1 MADLHIG
8 EGKPRL
14 AIYHCSMKPIA
25 RSGGRSAV
33 ASAAY
38 RAAEKL
44 TNERDGLTHDFRA
57 KQGVAHAEI
66 VLPEGVDAEWARD
79 RSALWNAAEK
89 AENRK
94 DARVAREFEVALPH
108 ELSSQQRIDLTRE
121 FAQELANRH
130 GAAVDFAVHQ
140 PHSASDVRNHHAHIM
155 LTTRQVTGEGLTDKT
170 YIERENK
177 WLLSNDLPTSQMQLR
192 DIRQSFEQMTNAHLA
207 RAGLDIR
214 IDHRSH
220 AERGLEITPTEHA
233 GVHATQ
239 MERRGLDVSRSRLDE
254 DVARHNADLIREK
267 PEQVLTVITGEKSV
281 FDRHDV
287 ARTLH
292 RYINDDA
299 QAFQNAFATV
309 MSSPALV
316 ELQAERADAT
326 TGEIELARYST
337 REMVDLESG
346 MAHSAERLHQA
357 QSHVVDRRHVER
369 AIGRQDAAIRSG
381 VSSDTASKVER
392 GELDTGERDRRIGE
406 ARLSDEQR
414 AAIEHIT
421 GPERIAAVVGYAGA
435 GKSTMLAAAREAWE
449 AQGYQVHGAA
459 LSGKAAE
466 GLEES
471 SGIASRTLASW
482 EMGWQND
489 RGALGRG
496 DVFVIDEAGMVGSRQ
511 LARFVGEAEK
521 SGAKIVLVGDHE
533 QLQAI
538 GAGAPFRAIA
548 EQIGHAELS
557 EIRRQRVD
565 WQREASVSFATHK
578 TAEGLAAYRENG
590 DIRFSET
597 GEGARGE
604 IVRDYLADR
613 EQRPEGTRVAMAHRR
628 ADVRAL
634 NADIRSALQ
643 DSHRLGRGEEG
654 GEVSFQT
661 NDGRRAFA
669 PGDRLVFLEN
679 DRDLGI
685 KNGMLGTVQT
695 VEPDAIQV
703 QLDGGA
709 GRGQN
714 NDRIV
719 TIPTKSYQSFDHGY
733 ATTIHKTQGA
743 TVDRAYV
750 MASQTMDRHLTYVAM
765 TRHRDGV
772 QLYASQ
778 DEFADR
784 KAGQTLAQGR
794 LVEHGKAP
802 YENDLK
808 NRDSYFV
815 TLENDKGQKH
825 TTWGVDLERAMKDAA
840 PEIGAKIGLE
850 HAGSE
855 TVQLPG
861 GKGATRNSWKV
872 YGADEL
878 AFKALEDRLSRSGV
892 KETTL
897 DYTKDFAGRRGIAEQ
912 IGVRS
917 EIEVDRFTMRR
928 QDQRSLAA
936 NPAREHQGRLAV
948 ETGVHDERLRLQA
961 GPVRGRE
968 DPGSDRSDDRQQ
980 SNRRSAFDGLKLSRG
995 AAGDKSQTPARS
1007 EKGQEPP
1014 QKVETQR
1021 RGMFDGL
1028 KLRAGERGSLSPSQ
1042 QRPKD
1047 GSLQISPVP
1056 EKQDQERQSN
1066 RLQPMSGFEQ
1076 SVDRFARAWSAAAKM
1091 DREGLPVLEGQKAE
1105 LQQAGQ
1111 QLDQQRPGSPNLMV
1125 SAMRNDPQTEQA
1137 MHQLSGRER
1146 VGQLVAGMDR
1156 ERALQADPNVRADR
1170 LISTWQK
1177 LQTERQNLHGWQHDE
1192 ARGKVEGQMRKVADV
1207 IERDPQVESIV
1218 RSRSKEIGIS
1228 HVRQEQNVARAME
1241 QQLSRGRSQGLER

>member
-1 MADLHIG
+1 M
-8 EGKPRL
+8 

-57 KQGVAHAEI
+57 KQGVEHAEI
-66 VLPEGVDAEWARD
+66 VLPEGVDAEWVRD

-108 ELSSQQRIDLTRE
+108 ELTAAQRIDLTRE

-155 LTTRQVTGEGLTDKT
+155 MTTRQVTEEGLADKT
-170 YIERENK
+170 YIELENK

-214 IDHRSH
+214 VDHRSH
-220 AERGLEITPTEHA
+220 AERGLEIEPTEHA

-239 MERRGLDVSRSRLDE
+239 MERRGLDVSRARLDE
-254 DVARHNADLIREK
+254 DAAKRNADLIKEK
-267 PEQVLTVITGEKSV
+267 PEQVLTIITGEKSV

-337 REMVDLESG
+337 REMVDLETG
-346 MAHSAERLHQA
+346 MAYSAERLHQA
-357 QSHVVDRRHVER
+357 QSHGVDRRHVER
-369 AIGRQDAAIRSG
+369 AIGRQDAAIRTG
-381 VSSDTASKVER
+381 VSSDAAGKVER
-392 GELDTGERDRRIGE
+392 GELDGGERDRRIE
-406 ARLSDEQR
+406 AARLSDEQR
-414 AAIEHIT
+414 AAIAHIT

-435 GKSTMLAAAREAWE
+435 GKSTMLAAACEAWE

-489 RGALGRG
+489 RHQLGRK

-548 EQIGHAELS
+548 EHVGHAELS

-565 WQREASVSFATHK
+565 WQREASVSLATHK
-578 TAEGLAAYRENG
+578 TAEGLAAYRQNG

-597 GEGARGE
+597 GEGVRSE

-613 EQRPEGTRVAMAHRR
+613 EQRPDGTRVAMAHRR
-628 ADVRAL
+628 ADVRAI

-643 DSHRLGRGEEG
+643 DSHRLARGRGPGADNEPNREQPHLG
-654 GEVSFQT
+654 RELTFQT
-661 NDGRRAFA
+661 NDGSRDFA

-679 DRDLGI
+679 DRGLGV

-695 VEPDAIQV
+695 VELGAIQV

-719 TIPTKSYQSFDHGY
+719 TIPTKSYQAFDHGY

-778 DEFADR
+778 DEFTGR
-784 KAGQTLAQGR
+784 RAGQRLAPGR
-794 LVEHGKAP
+794 LVEHGKAS
-802 YENDLK
+802 YENNPK

-815 TLENDKGQKH
+815 TLENDRGQQH
-825 TTWGVDLERAMKDAA
+825 TVWGVDLERPMRDAA

-850 HAGSE
+850 YTGSE
-855 TVQLPG
+855 AVQLPND
-861 GKGATRNSWKV
+861 KTAERNSWKV
-872 YGADEL
+872 HGADEL
-878 AFKALEDRLSRSGV
+878 AFKALEDRLSRSGA

-897 DYTKDFAGRRGIAEQ
+897 DYAKDFANRQFAERRGIAEQ
-912 IGVRS
+912 VGIRS
-917 EIEVDRFTMRR
+917 EIALSSAGELR
-928 QDQRSLAA
+928 Q
-936 NPAREHQGRLAV
+936 NPRVLPGPEQGRPLAGHTN
-948 ETGVHDERLRLQA
+948 EERARQTA
-961 GPVRGRE
+961 VSVR
-968 DPGSDRSDDRQQ
+968 DDDHRQGQ
-980 SNRRSAFDGLKLSRG
+980 RRSAFDGLKLGRG
-995 AAGDKSQTPARS
+995 GVGRRPETQGRA
-1007 EKGQEPP
+1007 EKDEKPH
-1014 QKVETQR
+1014 QKAETQR

-1028 KLRAGERGSLSPSQ
+1028 KLSTGERGSPSPSQ
-1042 QRPKD
+1042 QPPRD
-1047 GSLQISPVP
+1047 ANLRTSPLP
-1056 EKQDQERQSN
+1056 EKQDQERQSD
-1066 RLQPMSGFEQ
+1066 RLRPMSGFEQ

-1091 DREGLPVLEGQKAE
+1091 DRKGLPVLEGQKAE
-1105 LQQAGQ
+1105 LQQASQ
-1111 QLDQQRPGSPNLMV
+1111 QLEQQRSGSPNLIV
-1125 SAMRNDPQTEQA
+1125 SGMRYDPQTEQA
-1137 MHQLSGRER
+1137 MHHLSGRER
-1146 VGQLVAGMDR
+1146 VSQLVVGMDR

-1170 LISTWQK
+1170 IINTWQQ

-1192 ARGKVEGQMRKVADV
+1192 ARGNVEGQMRKIARA

-1218 RSRSKEIGIS
+1218 RSRSGEVGIS
-1228 HVRQEQNVARAME
+1228 HVRQEQNFARAME
-1241 QQLSRGRSQGLER
+1241 QSLGRGRSIGFER

>member
-1 MADLHIG
+1 M
-8 EGKPRL
+8 
-14 AIYHCSMKPIA
+14 AIYHASMKPVTRA
-25 RSGGRSAV
+25 SGRSAV

-38 RAAEKL
+38 RAGERL
-44 TNERDGLTHDFRA
+44 TNERDGITHDFTR
-57 KQGVAHAEI
+57 KEGVEHAEI
-66 VLPEGVDAEWARD
+66 VLPDGVSAEWAKSREK
-79 RSALWNAAEK
+79 LWNAAEF
-89 AENRK
+89 AESRK
-94 DARVAREFEVALPH
+94 DARVAREFEIALPH
-108 ELSSQQRIDLTRE
+108 ELTAEQRLELTRE
-121 FAQELANRH
+121 FAQDLANRY
-130 GAAVDFAVHQ
+130 GAGVDFAIHR
-140 PHSASDVRNHHAHIM
+140 PHDASDVRNHHAHLLM
-155 LTTRQVTGEGLTDKT
+155 TTRQVNEEGLGEKT
-170 YIERENK
+170 FIERENK
-177 WLLSNDLPTSQMQLR
+177 WLLKNDLPTSHMQLR
-192 DIRQSFEQMTNAHLA
+192 DIRQSFEQMTNSHLA

-214 IDHRSH
+214 VDHRSH
-220 AERGLEITPTEHA
+220 AERGLEIEPTEHA

-239 MERRGLDVSRSRLDE
+239 MERRGLDVSRARLDE
-254 DVARHNADLIREK
+254 DAAKRNADLIREK
-267 PEQVLTVITGEKSV
+267 PEQVLAIITGEKSV
-281 FDRHDV
+281 FDRHDI

-337 REMVDLESG
+337 REMVDLESS
-346 MAHSAERLHQA
+346 MANSAERLHQA
-357 QSHVVDRRHVER
+357 QNHGVDRRLVER
-369 AIGRQDAAIRSG
+369 AIGRQDAAIRSS
-381 VSSDTASKVER
+381 VSSDTAGKVER
-392 GELDTGERDRRIGE
+392 GELDSGERDRRIGA

-489 RGALGRG
+489 RHQLGRG

-578 TAEGLAAYRENG
+578 TADGLAAYRQSG

-613 EQRPEGTRVAMAHRR
+613 EQRPDGTRVAMAHRR
-628 ADVRAL
+628 ADVRAI

-643 DSHRLGRGEEG
+643 DSQRLGRGEEG

-679 DRDLGI
+679 DRDLGV

-709 GRGQN
+709 GRGRN

-719 TIPTKSYQSFDHGY
+719 TIPTKTYQSFDHGY

-743 TVDRAYV
+743 TVDRALV

-772 QLYASQ
+772 QLYVAK
-778 DEFADR
+778 DEFNDR
-784 KAGQTLAQGR
+784 KAGK
-794 LVEHGKAP
+794 LVEHGVAP
-802 YENDLK
+802 YEHRAA

-815 TLENDKGQKH
+815 TLENDKGQRH

-840 PEIGAKIGLE
+840 QEIGAKIGLG

-855 TVQLPG
+855 TVQLPN
-861 GKGATRNSWKV
+861 GKTAERNSWKV
-872 YGADEL
+872 HGADEL
-878 AFKALEDRLSRSGV
+878 AFKALGDRLGRSGV

-912 IGVRS
+912 IGIRS
-917 EIEVDRFTMRR
+917 EIEVDRAAMQR
-928 QDQRSLAA
+928 QDQRSPAA
-936 NPAREHQGRLAV
+936 HPAREQQDRDAV
-948 ETGVHDERLRLQA
+948 ETGVHDERLRLQV

-968 DPGSDRSDDRQQ
+968 DPGSDRSDNRQQ
-980 SNRRSAFDGLKLSRG
+980 AKRRSAFDGLKLSRG

-1028 KLRAGERGSLSPSQ
+1028 KLRAGERGSLSLSQ
-1042 QRPKD
+1042 QRSKD
-1047 GSLQISPVP
+1047 GSLRISPVP
-1056 EKQDQERQSN
+1056 EKQDQERQSD
-1066 RLQPMSGFEQ
+1066 RLRPMSGFEQ

-1091 DREGLPVLEGQKAE
+1091 DREGLPVLEGQKSE

-1170 LISTWQK
+1170 LINTWQK
-1177 LQTERQNLHGWQHDE
+1177 LQAERQNLQGWQHDE

-1241 QQLSRGRSQGLER
+1241 QQISRGRSQGLER

>member
-1 MADLHIG
+1 
-8 EGKPRL
+8 
-14 AIYHCSMKPIA
+14 MKPIA

-57 KQGVAHAEI
+57 KQGVEHAEI
-66 VLPEGVDAEWARD
+66 VLPEPGAGTMGVDAEWARD

-108 ELSSQQRIDLTRE
+108 ELSSEQRIDLTRE

-155 LTTRQVTGEGLTDKT
+155 MTTRQVTGEGLADKT

-192 DIRQSFEQMTNAHLA
+192 DIRQSFEQMTNVHLA

-214 IDHRSH
+214 VDHRSH
-220 AERGLEITPTEHA
+220 AERGLEIEPTEHA

-239 MERRGLDVSRSRLDE
+239 MERRGLDVSRARLDE
-254 DVARHNADLIREK
+254 DAAKRNADLIREK
-267 PEQVLTVITGEKSV
+267 PEQVLAVITGEQSV

-316 ELQAERADAT
+316 ELQAERTEGA

-337 REMVDLESG
+337 REMVDIESG

-357 QSHVVDRRHVER
+357 QNHGVDRRHVER
-369 AIGRQDAAIRSG
+369 AIGRQDAAIRSS
-381 VSSDTASKVER
+381 VSSDAAGKVER
-392 GELDTGERDRRIGE
+392 GELDVAERDRRIDA

-414 AAIEHIT
+414 AAIKHIT

-482 EMGWQND
+482 EMRWQNPHRGD
-489 RGALGRG
+489 RHQLGRG

-521 SGAKIVLVGDHE
+521 AGAKIVLVGDHE

-578 TAEGLAAYRENG
+578 TAEGLAAYRQNG

-597 GEGARGE
+597 GESARGE
-604 IVRDYLADR
+604 IVRNYLSDR
-613 EQRPEGTRVAMAHRR
+613 EERPDGTRVAMAHRR
-628 ADVRAL
+628 ADVRAI

-643 DSHRLGRGEEG
+643 ESNRLGRGEEG
-654 GEVSFQT
+654 GEVSYPT
-661 NDGRRAFA
+661 NDGSRDFA

-679 DRDLGI
+679 DRDLGV

-695 VEPDAIQV
+695 VEPDTIQV

-709 GRGQN
+709 GRDQN

-778 DEFADR
+778 DEFTDR
-784 KAGQTLAQGR
+784 KAGR

-802 YENDLK
+802 YENNPK

-815 TLENDKGQKH
+815 TLENDNGQKH
-825 TTWGVDLERAMKDAA
+825 TTWGVDLERALKDAA

-855 TVQLPG
+855 TVQLPD
-861 GKGATRNSWKV
+861 GKTAERNSWNV
-872 YGADEL
+872 HGANEL

-897 DYTKDFAGRRGIAEQ
+897 DYTKDFAGRRGIAEK
-912 IGVRS
+912 IGIRS
-917 EIEVDRFTMRR
+917 EIEVDRVPMQR

-980 SNRRSAFDGLKLSRG
+980 AKRRSAFDGLKLSRG
-995 AAGDKSQTPARS
+995 TAGDKSQTPARS

-1014 QKVETQR
+1014 QKAETQR

-1042 QRPKD
+1042 QEPKD
-1047 GSLQISPVP
+1047 VSLRISPVP
-1056 EKQDQERQSN
+1056 EKQDRERQPD

-1091 DREGLPVLEGQKAE
+1091 DREGLPVLEGQKSE

-1125 SAMRNDPQTEQA
+1125 SAMQNDPQTEQA

-1170 LISTWQK
+1170 LINTWQK
-1177 LQTERQNLHGWQHDE
+1177 LQAERQNLQGWQHDE

>member
-1 MADLHIG
+1 
-8 EGKPRL
+8 
-14 AIYHCSMKPIA
+14 MKPIA

-57 KQGVAHAEI
+57 KQGVEHAEI

-79 RSALWNAAEK
+79 RSTLWNAAEK

-108 ELSSQQRIDLTRE
+108 ELTAEQRIDLARE

-155 LTTRQVTGEGLTDKT
+155 MTTRQVTGEGLADKT

-207 RAGLDIR
+207 RASLDIR
-214 IDHRSH
+214 VDHRSH
-220 AERGLEITPTEHA
+220 AERGLEIEPTEHA

-239 MERRGLDVSRSRLDE
+239 MERRGLDVSRARLDE
-254 DVARHNADLIREK
+254 DAAKRNADLIREK
-267 PEQVLTVITGEKSV
+267 PEQVLAIITGEKSV

-337 REMVDLESG
+337 REMVDLETG
-346 MAHSAERLHQA
+346 MAQSAERLHQA
-357 QSHVVDRRHVER
+357 QSHGVDRRHVER
-369 AIGRQDAAIRSG
+369 AIGRQDAAIRSS
-381 VSSDTASKVER
+381 VSSETAGKVER
-392 GELDTGERDRRIGE
+392 GELDAGERDRRIDA

-414 AAIEHIT
+414 EAIEHIT

-489 RGALGRG
+489 RHQLGRG
-496 DVFVIDEAGMVGSRQ
+496 DVFVIDEAGMVGSCQ
-511 LARFVGEAEK
+511 LVRFVNEAEK

-578 TAEGLAAYRENG
+578 TAEGLTAYRQSG

-604 IVRDYLADR
+604 IVHDYLTDR
-613 EQRPEGTRVAMAHRR
+613 EQRPDGTRVAMAHRR

-643 DSHRLGRGEEG
+643 DSNRLGRGEEG
-654 GEVSFQT
+654 GEVSYPT
-661 NDGRRAFA
+661 NDGSRDFA

-679 DRDLGI
+679 DRALGV

-709 GRGQN
+709 GRGQD

-778 DEFADR
+778 DEFTDR
-784 KAGQTLAQGR
+784 KTGR

-802 YENDLK
+802 YENNTK

-815 TLENDKGQKH
+815 TLENDNGQKH

-840 PEIGAKIGLE
+840 PKIGAKIGLE

-855 TVQLPG
+855 TVQLPD
-861 GKGATRNSWKV
+861 GKTAERNSWKV
-872 YGADEL
+872 HGADEL
-878 AFKALEDRLSRSGV
+878 AFKALEERLGRSAV

-897 DYTKDFAGRRGIAEQ
+897 DYTRDFANRRGIAEK
-912 IGVRS
+912 IGIRS
-917 EIEVDRFTMRR
+917 EIEVDRAAMQR
-928 QDQRSLAA
+928 QDQRFSAA
-936 NPAREHQGRLAV
+936 HPAREQQDRDAV
-948 ETGVHDERLRLQA
+948 ETGVHDERLRLPA

-968 DPGSDRSDDRQQ
+968 DNGSDRGDDRPKRQ
-980 SNRRSAFDGLKLSRG
+980 RRSAFNGLKLGRSATGEKSETQDRVE
-995 AAGDKSQTPARS
+995 KSQKPQQKS
-1007 EKGQEPP
+1007 E
-1014 QKVETQR
+1014 TR
-1021 RGMFDGL
+1021 RPGMFDGL
-1028 KLRAGERGSLSPSQ
+1028 KLSTGERSSLSPSQ
-1042 QRPKD
+1042 QRSKD
-1047 GSLQISPVP
+1047 GSLRISPVP
-1056 EKQDQERQSN
+1056 EKQDQERQSD
-1066 RLQPMSGFEQ
+1066 RLRPMSGFEQ

-1091 DREGLPVLEGQKAE
+1091 DREGLPVLEGQKSE
-1105 LQQAGQ
+1105 LQKAGQ
-1111 QLDQQRPGSPNLMV
+1111 QLDQQRPGSPNLMI
-1125 SAMRNDPQTEQA
+1125 SAMRHDPQTEHA

-1156 ERALQADPNVRADR
+1156 ERSLQADPNVRADR
-1170 LISTWQK
+1170 LINTWQK
-1177 LQTERQNLHGWQHDE
+1177 LQTERQNLQGWQHDE
-1192 ARGKVEGQMRKVADV
+1192 ARGKVEGQMRKVADM

>member
-1 MADLHIG
+1 M
-8 EGKPRL
+8 

-57 KQGVAHAEI
+57 KQGVEHAEI
-66 VLPEGVDAEWARD
+66 VLPEPGAGTMGVDAEWARD

-108 ELSSQQRIDLTRE
+108 ELSSEQRIDLTRE

-140 PHSASDVRNHHAHIM
+140 PHAASDVRNHHAHIM
-155 LTTRQVTGEGLTDKT
+155 MTTRQVTGEGLADKT

-214 IDHRSH
+214 VDHRSH
-220 AERGLEITPTEHA
+220 AERGLEIEPTEHA

-239 MERRGLDVSRSRLDE
+239 MERRGLDVSRARLDE
-254 DVARHNADLIREK
+254 DAAKRNADLIREK

-299 QAFQNAFATV
+299 QAFQSAFATV

-326 TGEIELARYST
+326 TGEIELTRYST
-337 REMVDLESG
+337 REMVDIESG

-357 QSHVVDRRHVER
+357 QNHGVDRRDVER
-369 AIGRQDAAIRSG
+369 AIGRQDAAIRSS
-381 VSSDTASKVER
+381 VSSDTAGKVER
-392 GELDTGERDRRIGE
+392 GELDSGERDRRIDA
-406 ARLSDEQR
+406 ARLSEEQR

-489 RGALGRG
+489 RHQLGRG

-521 SGAKIVLVGDHE
+521 SRAKIVLVGDHE

-565 WQREASVSFATHK
+565 WQREASVAFATHK
-578 TAEGLAAYRENG
+578 TAQGLIAYRENG

-597 GEGARGE
+597 GEAARGE
-604 IVRDYLADR
+604 IVRDYLNDR
-613 EQRPEGTRVAMAHRR
+613 EQRPDGTRVAMAHRR
-628 ADVRAL
+628 ADVRAI

-643 DSHRLGRGEEG
+643 DSQRLGRGEEG

-679 DRDLGI
+679 DRDLGV

-709 GRGQN
+709 GRGRN

-719 TIPTKSYQSFDHGY
+719 TIPTKTYQSFDHGY

-772 QLYASQ
+772 QLYAAK
-778 DEFADR
+778 DEFNDR
-784 KAGQTLAQGR
+784 KAGK
-794 LVEHGKAP
+794 LVEHGVAP
-802 YENDLK
+802 YEHK
-808 NRDSYFV
+808 AGNRDSYFV

-840 PEIGAKIGLE
+840 PEIGTKIGLE

-855 TVQLPG
+855 TVQLPD
-861 GKGATRNSWKV
+861 GKTAERNSWKV
-872 YGADEL
+872 HGADEL

-897 DYTKDFAGRRGIAEQ
+897 DYTSGFAGRRGIAEQ
-912 IGVRS
+912 IGIRS
-917 EIEVDRFTMRR
+917 EIEVDRAAMQR
-928 QDQRSLAA
+928 QDQRSPAA
-936 NPAREHQGRLAV
+936 HPAREHQDRLAA
-948 ETGVHDERLRLQA
+948 ETGVHDERLRLEA
-961 GPVRGRE
+961 GPERQSK
-968 DPGSDRSDDRQQ
+968 DPGSDQRQGQ
-980 SNRRSAFDGLKLSRG
+980 RRGPFDGLKLSRNPVDDR
-995 AAGDKSQTPARS
+995 AQTPARPD
-1007 EKGQEPP
+1007 KGLEPP
-1014 QKVETQR
+1014 QKSETQR

-1028 KLRAGERGSLSPSQ
+1028 KLKSSRGVSPQRDPVVSTERPDDKEKNLRLYPTQ
-1042 QRPKD
+1042 KAR
-1047 GSLQISPVP
+1047 VP
-1056 EKQDQERQSN
+1056 EQTERAEQM
-1066 RLQPMSGFEQ
+1066 RLPNDLEK
-1076 SVDRFARAWSAAAKM
+1076 SVDRFARAYESIHRQQR
-1091 DREGLPVLEGQKAE
+1091 DGLPVLDGQK
-1105 LQQAGQ
+1105 QALHAAGEK
-1111 QLDQQRPGSPNLMV
+1111 LDQLQPGASDIIV
-1125 SAMRNDPQTEQA
+1125 SAMRHDPQTARA
-1137 MHQLSGRER
+1137 MVELSGH
-1146 VGQLVAGMDR
+1146 
-1156 ERALQADPNVRADR
+1156 ERAEQVIVGMNREKLQQGDPNVRAERFVKDWQDLGGQR
-1170 LISTWQK
+1170 EKTAGWRPEQVKARGAIEEQMRGLVQK
-1177 LQTERQNLHGWQHDE
+1177 L
-1192 ARGKVEGQMRKVADV
+1192 
-1207 IERDPQVESIV
+1207 ERDPQVEI
-1218 RSRSKEIGIS
+1218 I
-1228 HVRQEQNVARAME
+1228 
-1241 QQLSRGRSQGLER
+1241 LRGRGKELGLNPYRHQNGKVSQDLKQSIARGPSLGLGM

>member
-1 MADLHIG
+1 VADLQFG
-8 EGKPRL
+8 KGKPPM

-57 KQGVAHAEI
+57 KQGVEHAEI
-66 VLPEGVDAEWARD
+66 MLPEGVDAEWARD

-108 ELSSQQRIDLTRE
+108 ELSADQRISLTRE

-155 LTTRQVTGEGLTDKT
+155 MTTRQVTGEGLVDKT

-214 IDHRSH
+214 VDHRSH
-220 AERGLEITPTEHA
+220 AERGLEIEPTEHA

-239 MERRGLDVSRSRLDE
+239 MERRGLDVSRARLDE
-254 DVARHNADLIREK
+254 DAARHNADLIREK
-267 PEQVLTVITGEKSV
+267 PEQVLAVITGEKSV

-292 RYINDDA
+292 RYISDDA

-346 MAHSAERLHQA
+346 MANSAERLHQA
-357 QSHVVDRRHVER
+357 KSHGVDHRHVER
-369 AIGRQDAAIRSG
+369 AIGRQDDAIRSS
-381 VSSDTASKVER
+381 VSSDAAGKVER
-392 GELDTGERDRRIGE
+392 GQLDTAERDRRVGE

-414 AAIEHIT
+414 AAIKHIT

-489 RGALGRG
+489 RSGLGRG

-578 TAEGLAAYRENG
+578 TAEGLAAYRQNG

-597 GEGARGE
+597 GEAARGE

-613 EQRPEGTRVAMAHRR
+613 EQRPDGTRVAMAHRR
-628 ADVRAL
+628 ADVRAI

-643 DSHRLGRGEEG
+643 DSQLLARGEEG
-654 GEVSFQT
+654 GEVSYRT
-661 NDGRRAFA
+661 NDGSRDFA

-679 DRDLGI
+679 DRDLGV

-695 VEPDAIQV
+695 VELGTIQV

-714 NDRIV
+714 NERIV

-778 DEFADR
+778 EEFTDR
-784 KAGQTLAQGR
+784 KAGR
-794 LVEHGKAP
+794 LVEHGKGP
-802 YENDLK
+802 YENDPK

-815 TLENDKGQKH
+815 TLENGKGQKH

-840 PEIGAKIGLE
+840 PEIGAKVGLE
-850 HAGSE
+850 HDGSE
-855 TVQLPG
+855 TVQLPD
-861 GKGATRNSWKV
+861 GKTVERNSWNV
-872 YGADEL
+872 HGADEL

-897 DYTKDFAGRRGIAEQ
+897 DYTRDFAGRQFAERRGIADRF
-912 IGVRS
+912 GVRS
-917 EIEVDRFTMRR
+917 EIEVDHAAMQR
-928 QDQRSLAA
+928 QDQRSPVAHLT
-936 NPAREHQGRLAV
+936 REHQGWLAD
-948 ETGVHDERLRLQA
+948 ETGVHDERLRSQA
-961 GPVRGRE
+961 GPDRKPEGPAQDPAGAAQRHEMTELGPQKMPAQKRSMFAGLKLNVGR
-968 DPGSDRSDDRQQ
+968 SVSQDREVAQDRQQ
-980 SNRRSAFDGLKLSRG
+980 
-995 AAGDKSQTPARS
+995 QTR
-1007 EKGQEPP
+1007 EG
-1014 QKVETQR
+1014 T
-1021 RGMFDGL
+1021 L
-1028 KLRAGERGSLSPSQ
+1028 ERDRFADRV
-1042 QRPKD
+1042 RP
-1047 GSLQISPVP
+1047 L
-1056 EKQDQERQSN
+1056 
-1066 RLQPMSGFEQ
+1066 SGFEQ
-1076 SVDRFARAWSAAAKM
+1076 AVYHYARAFSAADKQLGQ
-1091 DREGLPVLEGQKAE
+1091 GLPILETQSRE
-1105 LQQAGQ
+1105 LGKAGQ
-1111 QLDQQRPGSPNLMV
+1111 QLDQARPGSHELIR
-1125 SAMRNDPQTEQA
+1125 SALQHDPKTVQA
-1137 MHQLSGRER
+1137 MTELTGRNR

-1156 ERALQADPNVRADR
+1156 ERAALADPNIRAGR
-1170 LISTWQK
+1170 FVQRWQD
-1177 LQTERQNLHGWQHDE
+1177 LQTERQALRGWQHDE
-1192 ARGKVEGQMRKVADV
+1192 ARGKVEGQMRGMAKSL
-1207 IERDPQVESIV
+1207 ERDPQVESVLRNRTQELGIRHIGREQTIAREMERQV
-1218 RSRSKEIGIS
+1218 QSRSQS
-1228 HVRQEQNVARAME
+1228 
-1241 QQLSRGRSQGLER
+1241 LGLER